1 MAIIDDNFSF
11 PQKGANLKLKKAH
24 CETVNAILNLSNLCF
39 ASFMIF
45 KGFGYLDKENGFKKQ
60 DDFAPFPSGITF
72 PLASYAQIDDD
83 CIDSTIT
90 DFLQNISFILL
101 GKNKHFC
108 VSPTVCKGLSK
119 ELF

>member
-1 MAIIDDNFSF
+1 
-11 PQKGANLKLKKAH
+11 
-24 CETVNAILNLSNLCF
+24 
-39 ASFMIF
+39 MIF
-45 KGFGYLDKENGFKKQ
+45 KGLGYLDKENGFKKQ

-101 GKNKHFC
+101 GKNKHFYF
-108 VSPTVCKGLSK
+108 SPILCKGLSR
-119 ELF
+119 ELFQFRSGFTLCYVGEILDESTLSCW

>member
-1 MAIIDDNFSF
+1 
-11 PQKGANLKLKKAH
+11 
-24 CETVNAILNLSNLCF
+24 
-39 ASFMIF
+39 MIF

-101 GKNKHFC
+101 GKNNHFC
-108 VSPTVCKGLSK
+108 VSPTV
-119 ELF
+119 